1 MRVVEILKQPDGS
14 RMAAQGV
21 SPLAFEDVAAIYEQ
35 AAVEAPPIG
44 HFGLGGAGISPR
56 PVARVQLVYP
66 APGVAA
72 RIRRIVPRAVVH
84 RRPRHELRA
93 RIVRVGIVIA
103 EVGEWAA
110 ACRDG

>member
-21 SPLAFEDVAAIYEQ
+21 SPLAFEYVAAIYEQ

-56 PVARVQLVYP
+56 PVARVQLVHP

-72 RIRRIVPRAVVH
+72 RIRRIVPGAVVIDEPGEPVD
-84 RRPRHELRA
+84 RQQ
-93 RIVRVGIVIA
+93 VRSQGT
-103 EVGEWAA
+103 G
-110 ACRDG
+110 